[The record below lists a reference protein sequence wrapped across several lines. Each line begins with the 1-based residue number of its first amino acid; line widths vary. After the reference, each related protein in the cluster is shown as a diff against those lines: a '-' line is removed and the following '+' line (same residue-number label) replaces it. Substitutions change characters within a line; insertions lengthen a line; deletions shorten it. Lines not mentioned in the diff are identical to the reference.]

1 MISANLA
8 RERTMQSIDVTLT
21 SIDSAIQNAADRG
34 KYEIRFEVPC
44 DLDIVFHLEDRI
56 RKCGYSVKNEPLYGI
71 INANYVLVI
80 SWKETA
86 ATEATA

>member
-1 MISANLA
+1 MINANLA

-21 SIDSAIQNAADRG
+21 SIDSAIQNAADHG
-34 KYEIRFEVPC
+34 KYELRFEVPC
-44 DLDIVFHLEDRI
+44 DLDIVFQLEDRI
-56 RKCGYSVKNEPLYGI
+56 RKCGYSVKSEPQYGMSDYG
-71 INANYVLVI
+71 YVLVI